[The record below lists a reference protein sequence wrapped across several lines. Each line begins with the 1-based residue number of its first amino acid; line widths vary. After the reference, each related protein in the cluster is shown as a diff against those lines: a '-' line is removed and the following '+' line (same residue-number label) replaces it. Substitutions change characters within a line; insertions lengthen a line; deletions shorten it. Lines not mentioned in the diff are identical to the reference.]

1 MTALDALGWF
11 GSALL
16 IFSVLQTRILRLRIL
31 SAIASVILTIFNGI
45 IGVWPMVAMNIALA
59 AINIFFI
66 TQILREKKEGG
77 AYTVLEVGDDDAYL
91 QHFLAQEHR
100 DISRFFPQFSGL
112 QVSPERTAYLVLHG
126 NETAGV
132 VILRD
137 TGDHVARVELDYV
150 TPAYRD
156 LTPGEYVFRESDL
169 LRNRGFH
176 RLQTPPGMV
185 DPYYERIGFT
195 RDGDHWTLPLT

>member
-1 MTALDALGWF
+1 MSALDALGWF

-59 AINIFFI
+59 AINIYFI
-66 TQILREKKEGG
+66 VQILRERRQGG
-77 AYTVLEVGDDDAYL
+77 AYTVLQVGDTDAYL
-91 QHFLAQEHR
+91 QHFLATER
-100 DISRFFPQFSGL
+100 EDIATFFPQFGGL
-112 QVSPERTAYLVLHG
+112 AESPERTAYLIQHG

-132 VILRD
+132 VIVRD
-137 TGDHVARVELDYV
+137 TGDHIARVELDYV

-156 LTPGEYVFRESDL
+156 FAPGEYVFRESDM
-169 LRNRGFH
+169 LRDKGF
-176 RLQTPPGMV
+176 RSVQTPAGMV
-185 DPYYERIGFT
+185 DPYYGRIGFT
-195 RDGDHWTLPLT
+195 REGDHWILALA

>member
-1 MTALDALGWF
+1 MSALDALGWF

-66 TQILREKKEGG
+66 VQILRERRQGG
-77 AYTVLEVGDDDAYL
+77 AYTVLQVGDTDAYL
-91 QHFLAQEHR
+91 QHFLATER
-100 DISRFFPQFSGL
+100 EDIATFFPQFGGL
-112 QVSPERTAYLVLHG
+112 AESPERTAYLIQHG

-132 VILRD
+132 VIVRD
-137 TGDHVARVELDYV
+137 TGDHIARVELDYV

-156 LTPGEYVFRESDL
+156 FAPGEYVFRESDM
-169 LRNRGFH
+169 LRDKGF
-176 RLQTPPGMV
+176 RSVQTPAGMV
-185 DPYYERIGFT
+185 DPYYGRIGFT
-195 RDGDHWTLPLT
+195 REGDHWILALA